1 VLSLDDLRAAGDA
14 GASFIVLPTLVAD
27 VVGEC
32 VRRSV
37 PVFPGGLTPQEIH
50 HAWWAGATMVK
61 VFPAGAFGPSY
72 IREIKGP
79 FADIELLACGGV
91 NADNLGDYFAAG
103 ASAVAFGASVFRGE
117 WFSAREYA
125 QIGAEIEKLIG
136 ALRTW
141 QARSG

>member
-1 VLSLDDLRAAGDA
+1 
-14 GASFIVLPTLVAD
+14 
-27 VVGEC
+27 
-32 VRRSV
+32 
-37 PVFPGGLTPQEIH
+37 
-50 HAWWAGATMVK
+50 MVK